1 MSNEFLGNQMQRT
14 FRRER
19 EASAQ
24 TSHSSDDHRAS
35 GKPVALFSPRRSEK
49 RNQIWSSVFGNA
61 NRSHFN
67 GTLLEGNTNHL
78 QNQARSD
85 LARKEIHVESLN
97 KCIDD
102 LQKRTGIKVWASQK
116 AQHGFAESRREQA
129 RLQEELIRKETACTN
144 WKR

>member
-1 MSNEFLGNQMQRT
+1 MRPDATDIQESEVN
-14 FRRER
+14 
-19 EASAQ
+19 AQ
-24 TSHSSDDHRAS
+24 TSHSSEGRRAS
-35 GKPVALFSPRRSEK
+35 RRPVALFSPRRNEE
-49 RNQIWSSVFGNA
+49 RDQMWSSVFGNA
-61 NRSHFN
+61 NPSYFN

-78 QNQARSD
+78 LNQARSD
-85 LARKEIHVESLN
+85 LVRKEIHVESLN

-102 LQKRTGIKVWASQK
+102 LQKRTGVKVWASQE